1 MHSLTREEEALLR
14 FVLKDYKPGPC
25 GECVADTDPLPDD
38 LCDRL
43 IERGLMYEIPCEVSD
58 VQHCIVTAMGKLV
71 LELTERQKAG

>member
-25 GECVADTDPLPDD
+25 GECVADTDPLPG
-38 LCDRL
+38 L

-58 VQHCIVTAMGKLV
+58 VQHCVVTTMGRLV
-71 LELTERQKAG
+71 LELTERQKTG